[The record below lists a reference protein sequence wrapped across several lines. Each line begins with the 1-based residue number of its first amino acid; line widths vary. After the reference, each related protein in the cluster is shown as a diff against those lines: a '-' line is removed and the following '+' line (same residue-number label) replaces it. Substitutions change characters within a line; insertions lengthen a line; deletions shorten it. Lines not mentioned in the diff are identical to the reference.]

1 MQVCGTHPLANAMM
15 NDSVICWSE
24 DNEEKFAHW
33 RCEKG
38 LPPPKRVQ
46 VIDDRMPADTAYRL
60 ACEGT
65 ALLWRGDF
73 QNAKLLLQ
81 AMARRIDKKK
91 PAPKQPPA
99 ALSPADA
106 FHRHRLAQSQRAR
119 ILEKLLIPFEAE
131 HIIPLRRAPD
141 VRAACLEAY
150 GPSSEAYVAALRE
163 LLGLIG
169 AYEWRKKGIE
179 IAALNVTIHP
189 HYGVFAPIRSEYVKL
204 IAQAPLPKLLAT
216 QSIAFDIGTG
226 TGVLAAALAQRGIQ
240 RIVATDHDPRA
251 LACAHDNLMRLNLI
265 DQMELLQA
273 DLFPRG
279 QAALIVCNPP
289 WIPARPSSP
298 LEHAIF
304 DPESR
309 MLRGFLHHLRD
320 HLLPEGEGWLI
331 LSDFAEHLGLR
342 TREELL
348 QMIDAAGVKVLGR
361 TDIKPR
367 HPRVSDTSDPL
378 HAARATELTSLWRL
392 AVK

>member
-1 MQVCGTHPLANAMM
+1 MQICGTGPFSSTMM
-15 NDSVICWSE
+15 NDSVICWNE
-24 DNEEKFAHW
+24 DNEEKSALWH
-33 RCEKG
+33 CEKG

-73 QNAKLLLQ
+73 QNARQLLQ
-81 AMARRIDKKK
+81 ALARRVDKKK
-91 PAPKQPPA
+91 PEKPKQQA
-99 ALSPADA
+99 IVSPAEA
-106 FHRHRLAQSQRAR
+106 FHRHRLVQSQRAR
-119 ILEKLLIPFEAE
+119 TLEKLLIPFNAD
-131 HIIPLRRAPD
+131 HTIPLRRAPD
-141 VRAACLEAY
+141 VHAACLEAY
-150 GPSSEAYVAALRE
+150 GACTGAYIASLRE

-179 IAALNVTIHP
+179 IAALGMTIHP
-189 HYGVFAPIRSEYVKL
+189 HYGVFAPIRNEYVKL
-204 IAQAPLPKLLAT
+204 VAQAPLPKLLAT

-226 TGVLAAALAQRGIQ
+226 TGVLAAALALRGVQHI
-240 RIVATDHDPRA
+240 AGTDQDPRT
-251 LACAHDNLMRLNLI
+251 LQCARDNLTRLNLI
-265 DQMELLQA
+265 DHVELVQT
-273 DLFPRG
+273 DLFPQG

-309 MLRGFLHHLRD
+309 MLRGFLHGLSA
-320 HLLPEGEGWLI
+320 HLLPDGEGWLI

-348 QMIDAAGVKVLGR
+348 DMIDAASLKVLGR
-361 TDIKPR
+361 TDIKPH

-378 HAARATELTSLWRL
+378 YSARAAELTSLWRL
-392 AVK
+392 AIK

>member
-1 MQVCGTHPLANAMM
+1 MSDPIISWN
-15 NDSVICWSE
+15 E
-24 DNEEKFAHW
+24 DNEEKSARW
-33 RCEKG
+33 QSEKG
-38 LPPPKRVQ
+38 LPPPQRVQ

-81 AMARRIDKKK
+81 AITRRIDKKK
-91 PAPKQPPA
+91 PASKQPPA
-99 ALSPADA
+99 ALSTADA

-119 ILEKLLIPFEAE
+119 ILEKLLIPFAAE
-131 HIIPLRRAPD
+131 HVIPLRRAPD
-141 VRAACLEAY
+141 VRSACLDAY
-150 GPSSEAYVAALRE
+150 GPYTTPYVASLRE
-163 LLGLIG
+163 LLGIIG

-179 IAALNVTIHP
+179 IAALGITIHP
-189 HYGVFAPIRSEYVKL
+189 HYGVFAPVRNEYVQL
-204 IAQAPLPKLLAT
+204 VIQAPPPKLLAT

-226 TGVLAAALAQRGIQ
+226 TGVLAVALAQRGIQ
-240 RIVATDHDPRA
+240 HIIATDHDPRA
-251 LACAHDNLMRLNLI
+251 LNCARDNLTRLNLI
-265 DQMELLQA
+265 KQVELVQT
-273 DLFPRG
+273 DLFPEG

-309 MLRGFLHHLRD
+309 MLRGFLHGLRD
-320 HLLPEGEGWLI
+320 HLLPDGEGWLI

-348 QMIDAAGVKVLGR
+348 HMIDAANLKVLGR
-361 TDIKPR
+361 TDIKPH

-378 HAARATELTSLWRL
+378 HAARAAELTSLWRL

>member
-1 MQVCGTHPLANAMM
+1 MCDYP
-15 NDSVICWSE
+15 VIRWHE
-24 DNEEKFAHW
+24 ADEEKSARW
-33 RCEKG
+33 CSEKD
-38 LPPPKRVQ
+38 LPPPKRIQ
-46 VIDDRMPADTAYRL
+46 VIDDRMSADTAYRL

-73 QNAKLLLQ
+73 QNARQLLQ
-81 AMARRIDKKK
+81 ALARRVDKKK
-91 PAPKQPPA
+91 PEKPKQQA
-99 ALSPADA
+99 IVSPAEA
-106 FHRHRLAQSQRAR
+106 FHRHRLVQSQRAR
-119 ILEKLLIPFEAE
+119 TLEKLLIPFNAD
-131 HIIPLRRAPD
+131 HSIPLRRAPD
-141 VRAACLEAY
+141 VHAACLEAY
-150 GPSSEAYVAALRE
+150 GACTGAYIASLRE

-179 IAALNVTIHP
+179 IAALGMTIHP
-189 HYGVFAPIRSEYVKL
+189 HYGVFAPIRNEYVKL
-204 IAQAPLPKLLAT
+204 VTQAPLPKLLAT

-226 TGVLAAALAQRGIQ
+226 TGVLAAALASRGVQHITG
-240 RIVATDHDPRA
+240 TDQDPRA
-251 LACAHDNLMRLNLI
+251 LQCARDNLTRLNLI
-265 DQMELLQA
+265 DHVELVQT
-273 DLFPRG
+273 DLFPQG

-309 MLRGFLHHLRD
+309 MLRGFLHGLSA
-320 HLLPEGEGWLI
+320 HLLPDGEGWLI

-348 QMIDAAGVKVLGR
+348 DMIDAAGLKVLGH
-361 TDIKPR
+361 TDIKPH

-378 HAARATELTSLWRL
+378 HSARAAELTSLWRL

>member
-1 MQVCGTHPLANAMM
+1 MQICGTGPFASTMM
-15 NDSVICWSE
+15 NDSVICWNE
-24 DNEEKFAHW
+24 DNEEKSALWH
-33 RCEKG
+33 CEKG

-73 QNAKLLLQ
+73 QNARQLLQ
-81 AMARRIDKKK
+81 ALARRVDKKK
-91 PAPKQPPA
+91 PEKPKQQA
-99 ALSPADA
+99 IVSPAEA
-106 FHRHRLAQSQRAR
+106 FHRHRLVQSQRAR
-119 ILEKLLIPFEAE
+119 TLEKLLIPFNAD
-131 HIIPLRRAPD
+131 HTIPLRRAPD
-141 VRAACLEAY
+141 VHAACLEAY
-150 GPSSEAYVAALRE
+150 GACTGAYIASLRE

-179 IAALNVTIHP
+179 IAALGMTIHP
-189 HYGVFAPIRSEYVKL
+189 HYGVFAPIRNEYVKL
-204 IAQAPLPKLLAT
+204 VTQAPLPKLLAT

-226 TGVLAAALAQRGIQ
+226 TGVLAAALALRGVQHI
-240 RIVATDHDPRA
+240 AGTDQDPRT
-251 LACAHDNLMRLNLI
+251 LQCARDNLTRLNLI
-265 DQMELLQA
+265 DHVELVQT
-273 DLFPRG
+273 DLFPQG

-309 MLRGFLHHLRD
+309 MLRGFLHGLSA
-320 HLLPEGEGWLI
+320 HLLPDGEGWLI

-348 QMIDAAGVKVLGR
+348 DMIDAASLKVLGR
-361 TDIKPR
+361 TDIKPH

-378 HAARATELTSLWRL
+378 YSARAAELTSLWRL
-392 AVK
+392 AIK

>member
-1 MQVCGTHPLANAMM
+1 MQICGTGTMM
-15 NDSVICWSE
+15 NDSVICWNE
-24 DNEEKFAHW
+24 DNEEKSALW
-33 RCEKG
+33 QSEKG

-73 QNAKLLLQ
+73 QNARQLLQ
-81 AMARRIDKKK
+81 ALARRVDKKK
-91 PAPKQPPA
+91 PEKPKQQA
-99 ALSPADA
+99 IVSPAEA
-106 FHRHRLAQSQRAR
+106 FHRHRLVQSQRAR
-119 ILEKLLIPFEAE
+119 TLEKLLIPFNAD
-131 HIIPLRRAPD
+131 HSIPLRRAPD
-141 VRAACLEAY
+141 VHAACLEAY
-150 GPSSEAYVAALRE
+150 GACTGAYIASLRE

-179 IAALNVTIHP
+179 IAALGMTIHP
-189 HYGVFAPIRSEYVKL
+189 HYGVFAPIRNEYVKL
-204 IAQAPLPKLLAT
+204 VTQAPLPKLLAT

-226 TGVLAAALAQRGIQ
+226 TGVLAAALASRGVQHITG
-240 RIVATDHDPRA
+240 TDQDPRA
-251 LACAHDNLMRLNLI
+251 LQCARDNLTRLKLI
-265 DQMELLQA
+265 DQVELLQT
-273 DLFPRG
+273 DLFPQG

-309 MLRGFLHHLRD
+309 MLRGFLHGLRD
-320 HLLPEGEGWLI
+320 HLLPDGEGWLI

-348 QMIDAAGVKVLGR
+348 QMIDAAGLKVLGR
-361 TDIKPR
+361 TDIKPH

-378 HAARATELTSLWRL
+378 HSARAAELTSLWRL

>member
-1 MQVCGTHPLANAMM
+1 MQICGTGPFASTMM
-15 NDSVICWSE
+15 NDSVICWNE
-24 DNEEKFAHW
+24 DNEEKSALWH
-33 RCEKG
+33 CEKG

-73 QNAKLLLQ
+73 QNARQLLQ
-81 AMARRIDKKK
+81 ALARRVDKKK
-91 PAPKQPPA
+91 PEKPKQQA
-99 ALSPADA
+99 IVSPAEA
-106 FHRHRLAQSQRAR
+106 FHRHRLVQSQRAR
-119 ILEKLLIPFEAE
+119 TLEKLLIPFNAD
-131 HIIPLRRAPD
+131 HTIPLRRAPD
-141 VRAACLEAY
+141 VHAACLEAY
-150 GPSSEAYVAALRE
+150 GACTGAYIASLRE

-179 IAALNVTIHP
+179 IAALGMTIHP
-189 HYGVFAPIRSEYVKL
+189 HYGVFAPIRNEYVKL
-204 IAQAPLPKLLAT
+204 VAQAPLPKLLAT

-226 TGVLAAALAQRGIQ
+226 TGVLAAALALRGVQHI
-240 RIVATDHDPRA
+240 AGTDQDPRT
-251 LACAHDNLMRLNLI
+251 LQCARDNLTRLNLI
-265 DQMELLQA
+265 DHVELVQT
-273 DLFPRG
+273 DLFPQG

-309 MLRGFLHHLRD
+309 MLRGFLHGLSA
-320 HLLPEGEGWLI
+320 HLLPDGEGWLI

-348 QMIDAAGVKVLGR
+348 DMIDAASLKVLGR
-361 TDIKPR
+361 TDIKPH

-378 HAARATELTSLWRL
+378 YSARAAELTSLWRL
-392 AVK
+392 AIK

>member
-1 MQVCGTHPLANAMM
+1 MQICGTGPFASTMM
-15 NDSVICWSE
+15 NDSVICWNE
-24 DNEEKFAHW
+24 DNEEKSALW
-33 RCEKG
+33 QSEKG

-73 QNAKLLLQ
+73 QNARQLLQ
-81 AMARRIDKKK
+81 ALARRVDKKK
-91 PAPKQPPA
+91 SEKPKQQA
-99 ALSPADA
+99 AVSPAEA
-106 FHRHRLAQSQRAR
+106 FHRHRLVQSQRAR
-119 ILEKLLIPFEAE
+119 TLEKLLIPFNAD
-131 HIIPLRRAPD
+131 HSIPLRRAPD
-141 VRAACLEAY
+141 VHAACLEAY
-150 GPSSEAYVAALRE
+150 GASTGAYIASLRE

-179 IAALNVTIHP
+179 IAALGMTIHP
-189 HYGVFAPIRSEYVKL
+189 HYGVFAPIRNEYVKL
-204 IAQAPLPKLLAT
+204 VTQAPLPKLLAT

-226 TGVLAAALAQRGIQ
+226 TGVLAAALALRGVQHIT
-240 RIVATDHDPRA
+240 ATDQDPRA
-251 LACAHDNLMRLNLI
+251 LQCARDNLTRLNLVDHI
-265 DQMELLQA
+265 ELVQA
-273 DLFPRG
+273 DLFPQG

-309 MLRGFLHHLRD
+309 MLRGFLHGLRD
-320 HLLPEGEGWLI
+320 HLLPDGEGWLI

-348 QMIDAAGVKVLGR
+348 DMIDATGLNVLGH
-361 TDIKPR
+361 TSIKPH

-378 HAARATELTSLWRL
+378 HSARTAELTSLWRL